1 MADVVLAPSVRA
13 KYSRLGKTV
22 SISRDRDKF
31 GKRTRGLHQ
40 ITRERMHN
48 VLREDVSLHGRPGS
62 LASRTA
68 SVNTNKSAYEY
79 IMERQGGK
87 EDVHLEVELLW
98 TVLHSGSS
106 QKNEVI
112 SCVFAEEVEKR
123 LHDGR
128 EIVASTENKR

>member
-1 MADVVLAPSVRA
+1 
-13 KYSRLGKTV
+13 
-22 SISRDRDKF
+22 
-31 GKRTRGLHQ
+31 
-40 ITRERMHN
+40 MHN

-112 SCVFAEEVEKR
+112 PRVFAEEVEKG

-128 EIVASTENKR
+128 EIVSSTENKR